1 MRGKIWLVILLL
13 ILMITVTILPVV
25 ASISEDE
32 CLGPYKKSTTIDLF
46 QTCDTC
52 TFVNISSI
60 RLPNQTIMGFNTS
73 MAKDGITFT
82 STFSTTDLTGRYYY
96 NVVGDKDNNLNAET
110 LCFTVTST
118 GFEFTSANSLMY
130 VALLALFI
138 FLLVSIIIGVGKLP
152 ANKTRDE
159 EGTII
164 GASNLKY
171 LRPVFYMVGWAILG
185 GVFFLAS
192 NIALAY
198 LGTAMFGNLLFIIYK
213 VLMWSMLPGI
223 VLWLVWIF
231 VQLMQDKEM
240 RNLIERGIPVDGKP

>member
-1 MRGKIWLVILLL
+1 MRGKIWLLIGFVILALA
-13 ILMITVTILPVV
+13 VTILPVV

-32 CLGPYKKSTTIDLF
+32 CLGPYKKSTTIELF
-46 QTCDTC
+46 QTCDSC
-52 TFVNISSI
+52 TYVNLSSVK
-60 RLPNQTIMGFNTS
+60 LPNETLVGYNTS
-73 MAKDGITFT
+73 MDKDGITYRT
-82 STFSTTDLTGRYYY
+82 TFSNTNLTGKYYY
-96 NVVGDKDNNLNAET
+96 NVVGNKDGSVTAET

-130 VALLALFI
+130 SVLLGLFV
-138 FLLVSIIIGVGKLP
+138 FLLVAIIIGIGKLP
-152 ANKTRDE
+152 ANKMRDE

-171 LRPVFYMVGWAILG
+171 LRPILYMVGWAILG
-185 GVFFLAS
+185 GIFFLAS

-213 VLMWSMLPGI
+213 ILMWSMLPGI
-223 VLWLVWIF
+223 VLWVIWIF

-240 RNLIERGIPVDGKP
+240 KNLIERGIPVDGKP